1 MQLLGSNPPQDENCL
16 WCVSRKAISTSAK
29 GELST
34 VPAGDGNR
42 VWFPDMIE
50 MLRSQWNE
58 TVTFRR
64 LIELS
69 ASLDEMF
76 QQHQPAGPRLPSGSR
91 CPECG
96 RIVKSEN
103 FGRHRISVRATI
115 LTLGRFGIAAPA
127 LTKKIEKEWERYRA
141 QKSQNGFDRYG
152 RLSPAFPETL
162 ADKSNQAGCTHLVTE

>member
-1 MQLLGSNPPQDENCL
+1 MPG
-16 WCVSRKAISTSAK
+16 
-29 GELST
+29 
-34 VPAGDGNR
+34 GDGNR

-50 MLRSQWNE
+50 MLRSEWNE
-58 TVTFRR
+58 SVTFPR

-76 QQHQPAGPRLPSGSR
+76 QQHQRVGPRLPPGSR

-96 RIVKSEN
+96 RIVKSED

-127 LTKKIEKEWERYRA
+127 LTKKIEKEWGIYRA
-141 QKSQNGFDRYG
+141 QNGLDLYG
-152 RLSPAFPETL
+152 GLSPASPQTP
-162 ADKSNQAGCTHLVTE
+162 ADKSNQAGCTHSVTERGSG

>member
-1 MQLLGSNPPQDENCL
+1 
-16 WCVSRKAISTSAK
+16 
-29 GELST
+29 
-34 VPAGDGNR
+34 
-42 VWFPDMIE
+42 MIE

-58 TVTFRR
+58 SVTFPR

-69 ASLDEMF
+69 ARLDEMF
-76 QQHQPAGPRLPSGSR
+76 QQHQPVGPRLAPGSR
-91 CPECG
+91 CLECG

-141 QKSQNGFDRYG
+141 QNGLDLYG
-152 RLSPAFPETL
+152 RLSPAFPQTP
-162 ADKSNQAGCTHLVTE
+162 ADKSNQASCTHSVTE